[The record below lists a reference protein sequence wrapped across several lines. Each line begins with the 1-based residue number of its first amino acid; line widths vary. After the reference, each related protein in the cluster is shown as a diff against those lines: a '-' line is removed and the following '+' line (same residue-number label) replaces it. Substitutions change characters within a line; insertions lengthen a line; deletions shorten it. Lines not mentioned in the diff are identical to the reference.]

1 MDTLVKWTVEDYH
14 NMIEAGILQNRHVE
28 LLAGEIH
35 EMAPEEPAHTFYG
48 GSMAD
53 YFRGCLGNRALVR
66 EARPIT
72 LANSEPEPDIALV
85 RGQWSDYRLRHPSP
99 EEVFLLVK
107 ISQST
112 LAKDLETKKS
122 AYAAAGIPEYWVLD
136 LVNSLLI
143 VFRNPQANNYL
154 LRQELNNGDISPLM
168 FPDIKI
174 SLTQL
179 FQQVK

>member
-1 MDTLVKWTVEDYH
+1 MDTLVKWTVNDYH
-14 NMIEAGILQNRHVE
+14 LMIEAGILKDRHVE

-35 EMAPEEPAHTFYG
+35 EMAPEGPPHTYYG

-53 YFRGCLGNRALVR
+53 FFRGCLNNRALVR

-72 LANSEPEPDIALV
+72 LADNSEPEPDIALV
-85 RGQWSDYRLRHPSP
+85 RGTWLNYRLRHPSP
-99 EEVFLLVK
+99 EEVFLLVE

-112 LAKDLETKKS
+112 LASYLDIKK
-122 AYAAAGIPEYWVLD
+122 AVYAAAGIPEYWVVD

-143 VFRNPQANNYL
+143 VFRNLRASNYL
-154 LRQELNNGDISPLM
+154 SRQELNNGDISPLM

-174 SLTQL
+174 SLTEL
-179 FQQVK
+179 FQVV